1 MNTRTIRLYAQD
13 IADKVNDM
21 LKAARIPCKYI
32 KATDVIDKADA
43 ALIIYLHER
52 MCEKRDV

>member
-1 MNTRTIRLYAQD
+1 MNTRLIRMYAQD

-52 MCEKRDV
+52 MCEKDV